1 MAEKSNKK
9 SRNPRKRRP
18 GASRVFQSTNYI
30 IFGAAL
36 LLLIVAYLL
45 MLQGP
50 HDNVLSRTI
59 APVLLVISY
68 CVLIPLAIL
77 YRKRQ
82 EQA

>member
-9 SRNPRKRRP
+9 SRTPRKRRP
-18 GASRVFQSTNYI
+18 GSVRVFQSTNYK

-36 LLLIVAYLL
+36 LLLVVAYIL